1 MSMKVIV
8 PVKRVVDANVKVRV
22 KPDNT
27 GIDLSNVKMAVNP
40 FCEIAIE
47 EAVRLKEAGSAE
59 EVIAVAVGSSAC
71 QEQLRTCL
79 ALGADRAIL
88 VETDLDAQPLGVAK
102 ALAAI
107 QARESADL
115 VIFGKQSIDGDNSQT
130 GQMFA
135 ALTGMPQA
143 TFASELK
150 IGDGN
155 AEVTREVDGGL
166 QTIKVNLPAVITT
179 DLRLNEP
186 RYASLP
192 NIMKA
197 KKKTMDIL
205 SPDELGVDLTPSVE
219 VLSVEPPAE
228 RKAGVKVESVEEL
241 VDKLKNEAKVIA

>member
-1 MSMKVIV
+1 MKVIV

-27 GIDLSNVKMAVNP
+27 GVDLSNVKMAVNP

-59 EVIAVAVGSSAC
+59 EVIAVAVGTSAC

-88 VETDLDAQPLGVAK
+88 VETDQDAQPLGIAK

-107 QARESADL
+107 QEKESADL
-115 VIFGKQSIDGDNSQT
+115 IIFGKQSIDGDNSQT

-135 ALTGMPQA
+135 ALTGMSQA

-150 IGDGN
+150 ITEGG

-166 QTIKVNLPAVITT
+166 QTIKVNLPTVVTT

-197 KKKTMDIL
+197 KKKPLDIVT
-205 SPDELGVDLTPSVE
+205 PDELSVDLTPTVE

-228 RKAGVKVESVEEL
+228 RQAGIKVETVEEL

>member
-1 MSMKVIV
+1 MKVLV
-8 PVKRVVDANVKVRV
+8 PVKRVVDYNVKIRV
-22 KPDNT
+22 KPDNS
-27 GIDLSNVKMAVNP
+27 GVDLSNVKMSVNP

-47 EAVRLKEAGSAE
+47 EAVRLKEAGTAT
-59 EVIAVAVGSSAC
+59 EVVAVAVGGTAC

-88 VETDLDAQPLGVAK
+88 IETDLDVQPLGIAK
-102 ALAAI
+102 ALKAL
-107 QARESADL
+107 QDKENADI

-135 ALTGMPQA
+135 ALAGMPQG
-143 TFASELK
+143 TFASVVTVA
-150 IGDGN
+150 DGKL
-155 AEVTREVDGGL
+155 EVTREIDGGS
-166 QTIKVNLPAVITT
+166 QTVSLTLPAVITT

-197 KKKTMDIL
+197 KKKPMDTL
-205 SPDELGVDLTPSVE
+205 TPEELGVDITPTIE

-228 RKAGVKVESVEEL
+228 RQAGIKVASVEEL
-241 VDKLKNEAKVIA
+241 VDKLKNEAKVIS

>member
-1 MSMKVIV
+1 MKVLV

-27 GIDLSNVKMAVNP
+27 GVDLNNVKMAVNP

-47 EAVRLKEAGSAE
+47 EAVRLKEAGTAT
-59 EVIAVAVGSSAC
+59 EVIAVSVGAGNC

-88 VETDLDAQPLGVAK
+88 VETDVDAQPLGVAK
-102 ALAAI
+102 ALKAVQDKEGA
-107 QARESADL
+107 EL
-115 VIFGKQSIDGDNSQT
+115 VIFGKQSIDGDNAQT

-135 ALTGMPQA
+135 ALTGMAQA
-143 TFASELK
+143 TFASEVK
-150 IGDGN
+150 VADGKL
-155 AEVTREVDGGL
+155 EVTREIDGGL
-166 QTIKVNLPAVITT
+166 QTINVNMPAVVTT

-197 KKKTMDIL
+197 KKKPLDVL
-205 SPDELGVDLTPSVE
+205 SPADLGVDMTPSIE

-228 RKAGVKVESVEEL
+228 REAGIIVETVEEL
-241 VDKLKNEAKVIA
+241 VDKLKNEAKVIS